1 MNKQNVN
8 VGMHKE
14 GGDEQID
21 YQQGNVFVNHDFYQ
35 FRRCGRRPVLS
46 WKCNQCNASFDYV

>member
-35 FRRCGRRPVLS
+35 FWR
-46 WKCNQCNASFDYV
+46 